1 MGWQFGQSSAGMM
14 VSHCSM
20 WCQWVTQTLVV
31 SEQVDW
37 GLADLALLFAYVS
50 VLVGALSWYASALLH
65 VAFP

>member
-1 MGWQFGQSSAGMM
+1 
-14 VSHCSM
+14 M

-37 GLADLALLFAYVS
+37 GLADLGWLYAYVS
-50 VLVGALSWYASALLH
+50 ELVGALGWYASFLLH